1 MFKVKINRMFKL
13 YNWVTLKW
21 GVDWGHSFN
30 TNGLD
35 LRSKVLK
42 FQTWNRKLRDILCSY
57 FTIINGL
64 KTFLKVYFSIF
75 YYLQQ
80 SACQLSGMLFQF
92 FTELLAYSVYI
103 FAIAARY
110 ATTVA
115 PLLGIDS
122 FPKQNVSILYV
133 FLPRKLKIKH

>member
-1 MFKVKINRMFKL
+1 MYIGCLNLKFIGCLNSIIMC
-13 YNWVTLKW
+13 TLKW

-64 KTFLKVYFSIF
+64 KLFLKVYFF
-75 YYLQQ
+75 FHYLQQ
-80 SACQLSGMLFQF
+80 SACRLSGMLSLF
-92 FTELLAYSVYI
+92 FTELLAYSI
-103 FAIAARY
+103 NLQCKTRA
-110 ATTVA
+110 TVA
-115 PLLGIDS
+115 RLLGTDS
-122 FPKQNVSILYV
+122 LPKQNVSILYV
-133 FLPRKLKIKH
+133 FLPRKFKIKH